1 MFSQIVCL
9 YRNAGRPELID
20 GSFSYEGGY
29 DKVLARIIETC
40 KGLPQHYGR
49 FLDVKCSEQDG
60 CSFTFKLPSSEHGK
74 FFADVP
80 ALVNGS
86 TSMNKGV
93 FPSNVYV
100 VDIDWSDSDTE
111 ERDCIVSLRRVCRLV
126 HLLAE
131 LAIGVDRE
139 TNRGF
144 FNLFFALPQDG
155 VKPPR
160 SFLIS
165 TKITSDMIGVK
176 LNHLELLEQILHPK
190 NANKSH
196 LLERMMMFR
205 LSIADVLD
213 SVGAPG
219 EPLLIIVKEWG
230 AILSQYRINLQSYV
244 HGFSFE
250 KVRQE
255 VARAELE
262 YAKSLSAI
270 LGDIAGKLLALPVSL
285 AGLVFLNKSDDLLE
299 TWVLSL
305 GLLVASYILL
315 STINNQ
321 KLQVKRLKHSFDMV
335 FEGFESRKH
344 TYPKKI
350 QTLLV
355 ETVTQ
360 LNGQVQSLRNTFH
373 LLRQISWIPVWGV
386 AIICASKLVLF
397 WLSQP

>member
-1 MFSQIVCL
+1 MFSQVINL
-9 YRNAGRPELID
+9 YRQIGRPIISE
-20 GSFSYEGGY
+20 GSFSYKGGY
-29 DKVLARIIETC
+29 DGALARVIEGC
-40 KGLPQHYGR
+40 RELPPHYGR
-49 FLDVKCSEQDG
+49 FLDVNCSEQEE

-80 ALVNGS
+80 AMVNGS
-86 TSMNKGV
+86 TSINKGV
-93 FPSNVYV
+93 FPSNVYIM
-100 VDIDWSDSDTE
+100 DIDWADTDTD
-111 ERDCIVSLRRVCRLV
+111 ERDCITSLKKICRLV
-126 HLLAE
+126 HLLTE

-144 FNLFFALPQDG
+144 YNLFFALPQDG
-155 VKPPR
+155 VKPPL

-165 TKITSDMIGVK
+165 TKVTSDMIGAK
-176 LNHLELLEQILHPK
+176 LNHLELLEQILHQK
-190 NANKSH
+190 NANKAH

-205 LSIADVLD
+205 LSIADTLD
-213 SVGAPG
+213 SLGGGG
-219 EPLLIIVKEWG
+219 EPLSIIVREWG
-230 AILSQYRINLQSYV
+230 SILSQYRVNLQSYV

-285 AGLVFLNKSDDLLE
+285 AGLILLNKSDNLLE
-299 TWVLSL
+299 LWVLAV
-305 GLLVASYILL
+305 GLLIVSYILL

-321 KLQVKRLKHSFDMV
+321 KLQVRRLKHSFDMV

-350 QTLLV
+350 QTLLA
-355 ETVTQ
+355 ETVIQ
-360 LNGQVQSLRNTFH
+360 LNGQVESLRDTFH
-373 LLRQISWIPVWGV
+373 LLSRLSWIPVCGV
-386 AIICASKLVLF
+386 IIICTSKLVFFL
-397 WLSQP
+397 LSQL